1 MGMMESMERHTGEC
15 EQCMNALKT
24 GNHAKLCSD
33 GKSVMGEDLTA
44 MAFFLGNL
52 LQPIISLF
60 KEDSDNG

>member
-1 MGMMESMERHTGEC
+1 
-15 EQCMNALKT
+15 MNALKT